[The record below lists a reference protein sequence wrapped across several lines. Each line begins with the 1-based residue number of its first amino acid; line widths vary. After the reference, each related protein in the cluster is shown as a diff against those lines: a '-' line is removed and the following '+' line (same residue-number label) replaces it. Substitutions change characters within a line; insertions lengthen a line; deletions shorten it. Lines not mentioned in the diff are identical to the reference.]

1 MTIRGFAYLTD
12 SSSSSKLFRTRCAV
26 CLPNLPDTGDPSDG
40 MMCKVKLRLSQI
52 RCVGCAN
59 SMRTKSPSDTS
70 ALRRSV
76 LHQDP
81 APKPVSLRCACQCCD
96 CLLPARQERELLI
109 GALEDLSRPT
119 QGRSTD

>member
-81 APKPVSLRCACQCCD
+81 APKTLVHWKTCPGLLRGDQQTKT
-96 CLLPARQERELLI
+96 L
-109 GALEDLSRPT
+109 
-119 QGRSTD
+119 